1 MLYFDR
7 TERQMGNFSLDGEN
21 HFPRVERLLERYWK
35 CEPEVDVER
44 AQIYT
49 KSYKETEGEDVLMRR
64 AKAFKAYCET
74 RKIQIP
80 EDQLIVGDTARKP
93 RSGAV
98 DPVFHCGWLK
108 EEVDTIAVRKQDP
121 YQISEAD
128 KNILKEEIF
137 PYWEGKTV
145 SEHWIKQIPSYVREL
160 AVKTGIIDVEI
171 KTQSAAGETAPYWEM
186 VMEKGFGQIKREA
199 QEAIASLDETDPED
213 YAKLNFFRA
222 SLLTLEG
229 MGIYMRRFGD
239 LATEMA
245 EAATGPRKAELNEIA
260 KNCYY
265 LIDNKPST
273 FWQGLQFV
281 YFILVGCLMEGN
293 GPSYSPGRVDQ
304 YFFSLYNRDV
314 KEERITV
321 EQALELIET
330 FYIKMA
336 ETTWF
341 LSENA
346 VMYFAGY
353 QPFHSLIAGGVD
365 KRGRDAT
372 NELSYLFL
380 TAKMDVRLHGPSVCV
395 RVHQQ
400 SPEDFLLHVAKLARL
415 GTGFPAIY
423 NDESAVKMM
432 LLSGGTMEEARN
444 YQMVGCVEPF
454 IGGKMAKWSDGGH
467 YNFAAA
473 MEFVLTNGRSMMNG
487 NKVLGLQTGAPE
499 HMSFE
504 DLKQAVKAQLEYMIK
519 AISICANVNE
529 KVCAE
534 LTPYPFVSTL
544 LDGTYKSGKDLTAG
558 GVTYTIGPALIGTGI
573 ADLVNSLSAIK
584 KHVYDD
590 KTITMHGLIEALEND
605 FQGCED
611 LRLMLQNTT
620 PMYGNDIEDVDRI
633 AGEMTD
639 FAYDVITG
647 CKSWRGPHFIS
658 GLYPV
663 SSHVPHGLVV
673 GALPYGRRAGKA
685 LADGCSPNGGTDQ
698 EGPTSVLKSVSKI
711 NHEVHTSGTLLNMRL
726 DPASVEGDIGL
737 KRISQIIR
745 TFVDLNIYHI
755 QFNVVNSEVLRNAQQ
770 APDEYK
776 SLIVRVAGYSAYFTE
791 LCREMQDDII
801 NRTIHTV

>member
-1 MLYFDR
+1 MLQFDR
-7 TERQMGNFSLDGEN
+7 TKEQMGTYSLDGEN
-21 HFPRVERLLERYWK
+21 QFPRIERLLARYWE
-35 CEPEVDVER
+35 CTPEVDVER
-44 AQIYT
+44 AKIYT
-49 KSYKETEGEDVLMRR
+49 ESYKKTEGEDVLLRR
-64 AKAFKAYCET
+64 AKAFKEYCEQ
-74 RKIQIP
+74 REIRIL
-80 EDQLIVGDTARKP
+80 EDQLIVGDTARHP
-93 RSGAV
+93 RGGVV
-98 DPVFHCGWLK
+98 DPIFHCGWLS
-108 EEVDTIAVRKQDP
+108 EEVDTISTRKQDP
-121 YQISEAD
+121 YQISEED
-128 KNILKEEIF
+128 KRILKEEIF
-137 PYWEGKTV
+137 PYWKGKSV
-145 SEHWIKQIPSYVREL
+145 SEHWIRQIPPYVREL

-186 VMEKGFGQIKREA
+186 LFEKGLGQIKQEAREA
-199 QEAIASLDETDPED
+199 MENLDESDPED
-213 YAKLNFFRA
+213 FAKMTFFQA

-229 MGIYMRRFGD
+229 MSAYMKRLGD
-239 LATEMA
+239 LASEMA
-245 EAATGPRKAELNEIA
+245 VSADGERKKELVEIA
-260 KNCYY
+260 DNCYA
-265 LIDNKPST
+265 LMEKKPEN
-273 FWQGLQFV
+273 FWQGLQFI

-304 YFFSLYNRDV
+304 YLYELYDQDIASGRL
-314 KEERITV
+314 TV
-321 EQALELIET
+321 QKALELIEA
-330 FYIKMA
+330 FYIKTA

-353 QPFHSLIAGGVD
+353 QPFHSLIVGGVSKHGKD
-365 KRGRDAT
+365 VT

-380 TAKMDVRLHGPSVCV
+380 TAKMDVKLHGPSVCA

-400 SPEDFLLHVAKLARL
+400 SPEDFILHVAKLARL

-423 NDESAVKMM
+423 NDEVAVKMM

-467 YNFAAA
+467 YNFASA
-473 MEFVLTNGRSMMNG
+473 MEFVLTNGRSMMND
-487 NKVLGLQTGAPE
+487 NRLLGLQTGNPE
-499 HMSFE
+499 EMSFE
-504 DLKQAVKAQLEYMIK
+504 EIKQAVKDQLEYMIK

-544 LDGTYKSGKDLTAG
+544 LDGTYRTGKDLTAG
-558 GVTYTIGPALIGTGI
+558 GVKYTIGPALIGTGI
-573 ADLVNSLSAIK
+573 ADLVNSLSAIR
-584 KHVYDD
+584 KHVFEDE
-590 KTITMHGLIEALEND
+590 TITMHELIKAIENN
-605 FQGCED
+605 FEGYED
-611 LRLMLQNTT
+611 MRLMLQNTT
-620 PMYGNDIEDVDRI
+620 PMYGNDIEEVDEL

-639 FAYDVITG
+639 FAYDVISS

-673 GALPYGRRAGKA
+673 GALPYGRLAGKA
-685 LADGCSPNGGTDQ
+685 LADGCSPNGGTDHD
-698 EGPTSVLKSVSKI
+698 GPTAVLKSVSKV

-726 DPASVEGDIGL
+726 DPTSVEGDLGL

-755 QFNVVNSEVLRNAQQ
+755 QFNVVSSEVLRCAQEK
-770 APDEYK
+770 PEDYK

-791 LCREMQDDII
+791 LCKEMQDDII
-801 NRTIHTV
+801 HRTIHQA

>member
-1 MLYFDR
+1 MLQFDR
-7 TERQMGNFSLDGEN
+7 TQKQMGTYSLDGEN
-21 HFPRVERLLERYWK
+21 KFPRIERLLTQYWK
-35 CEPEVDVER
+35 CVPEVDIER
-44 AQIYT
+44 AKIYT
-49 KSYKETEGEDVLMRR
+49 RSYKETEGEDVLLRR
-64 AKAFKAYCET
+64 AKAFKTYCEQ
-74 RKIQIP
+74 REIHIP
-80 EDQLIVGDTARKP
+80 EDQLIVGDTARHP
-93 RSGAV
+93 RGGVV
-98 DPVFHCGWLK
+98 DPIFHCGWLSA
-108 EEVDTIAVRKQDP
+108 EVDTISTRKQDP
-121 YQISEAD
+121 YQISEED
-128 KNILKEEIF
+128 KAILKEEIF
-137 PYWEGKTV
+137 PYWKGKSV
-145 SEHWIKQIPSYVREL
+145 SEHWIRQIPPYVREL

-186 VMEKGFGQIKREA
+186 LFEKGLGQIKKEAREIIESA
-199 QEAIASLDETDPED
+199 DESNPED
-213 YAKLNFFRA
+213 FQKIVFLQA

-229 MGIYMRRFGD
+229 MSTYMKRLGD
-239 LATEMA
+239 LAAQMA
-245 EAATGPRKAELNEIA
+245 VSADGQRKKELEGIA
-260 KNCYY
+260 GNCYH
-265 LIDNKPST
+265 LMDRKPET
-273 FWQGLQFV
+273 FWQGLQFI

-304 YFFSLYNRDV
+304 YLYGLYDLDI
-314 KEERITV
+314 KEGRLTV
-321 EQALELIET
+321 QKALELIEA
-330 FYIKMA
+330 FYIKTA

-353 QPFHSLIAGGVD
+353 QPFHSLIVGGIN
-365 KRGRDAT
+365 KRGKDVT

-380 TAKMDVRLHGPSVCV
+380 TAKMDVQLHGPSVCA

-400 SPEDFLLHVAKLARL
+400 SPEDFILHVAKLARL

-423 NDESAVKMM
+423 NDEVAIKMM

-467 YNFAAA
+467 YNFASA
-473 MEFVLTNGRSMMNG
+473 MEFVLTNGRSMIND
-487 NKVLGLQTGAPE
+487 NRLLGLQTGNPE
-499 HMSFE
+499 DMTFDE
-504 DLKQAVKAQLEYMIK
+504 MKQAVKKQLEYMIK
-519 AISICANVNE
+519 AISTCANVNE

-544 LDGTYKSGKDLTAG
+544 LDGTYRTGKDLTAG
-558 GVTYTIGPALIGTGI
+558 GVKYTIGPALIGTGI

-590 KTITMHGLIEALEND
+590 KTITMGELIKAIEHNFE
-605 FQGCED
+605 GYED
-611 LRLMLQNTT
+611 MRLMLQNTT
-620 PMYGNDIEDVDRI
+620 PMYGNDIEEVDQI

-639 FAYDVITG
+639 FAYDVISS
-647 CKSWRGPHFIS
+647 CKSWRGPNFIS

-673 GALPYGRRAGKA
+673 GALPYGRLAGKA
-685 LADGCSPNGGTDQ
+685 LADGCSPNGGTDHD
-698 EGPTSVLKSVSKI
+698 GPTAVLKSVSNV

-726 DPASVEGDIGL
+726 DPASVEGELGL

-755 QFNVVNSEVLRNAQQ
+755 QFNVVSSEVLRCAQEN
-770 APDEYK
+770 PDEYK

-791 LCREMQDDII
+791 LCKEMQDDII
-801 NRTIHTV
+801 NRTIHRA

>member
-7 TERQMGNFSLDGEN
+7 TEKQMGEFSLDGGN
-21 HFPRVERLLERYWK
+21 HFPRVDKLLERYWK
-35 CEPEVDVER
+35 CTPEVDVER

-49 KSYKETEGEDVLMRR
+49 KSYKETEGEDVLLRR
-64 AKAFKAYCET
+64 AKAFKSYCET
-74 RKIQIP
+74 REIQIP

-108 EEVDTIAVRKQDP
+108 EEVDTIATRKQDP
-121 YQISEAD
+121 YQISETD

-186 VMEKGFGQIKREA
+186 VMEKGFGKIKEEA
-199 QEAIASLDETDPED
+199 KEAIASLDETDPED
-213 YAKLNFFRA
+213 YAKLNFFYA

-229 MGIYMRRFGD
+229 MGIYMKRFGD
-239 LATEMA
+239 LAAEMA
-245 EAATGPRKAELNEIA
+245 KTATGARKEELNEIS

-273 FWQGLQFV
+273 FWQGIQFV

-304 YFFSLYNRDV
+304 YFFSLYSKDV
-314 KEERITV
+314 EEGKITV
-321 EQALELIET
+321 KQALELIET

-353 QPFHSLIAGGVD
+353 QPFHSLITGGVD

-380 TAKMDVRLHGPSVCV
+380 TAKMDVKLHGPSVCV

-400 SPEDFLLHVAKLARL
+400 SPEDFLQHTAKLARM

-473 MEFVLTNGRSMMNG
+473 MEFVLTNGRSIMNG
-487 NKVLGLQTGAPE
+487 NKVLGLQTGDPE

-504 DLKQAVKAQLEYMIK
+504 DIKQAVKAQLEYMIK

-529 KVCAE
+529 KICAE

-544 LDGTYKSGKDLTAG
+544 LDGTYKHGKDLTAG

-584 KHVYDD
+584 KHIYED
-590 KTITMHGLIEALEND
+590 KSITMKELIKALEND
-605 FQGCED
+605 FQECED

-620 PMYGNDIEDVDRI
+620 PMYGNDIEDVDRL

-639 FAYDVITG
+639 FAYDVIAG

-755 QFNVVNSEVLRNAQQ
+755 QFNVVNSEVLRSAQKS
-770 APDEYK
+770 PDEYK